1 MNETLGVNEPIAAVI
16 VGLLLS
22 LSSGVRITLPLLAV
36 NLLAYNHEITLPA
49 NLAWLGT
56 EPTLIILSVACAAE
70 TTVHFIPA
78 AGTWIKAMATPLA
91 FVAGTLLMAVPL
103 GDKNPLYQW
112 TLAAALGGGA
122 ATLTHLG
129 VTSARA
135 LTAPVN
141 LASLGIF
148 GVIWNIGEFLVSI
161 LLAALGGL
169 CVFAGWIV
177 GAVVLFAIVAFL
189 LLILVKGIGQWT
201 KPQPSRPAIS

>member
-1 MNETLGVNEPIAAVI
+1 MQPMNEPLAAVI

-22 LSSGVRITLPLLAV
+22 LSAGVRITLPLLGV
-36 NLLAYNHEITLPA
+36 NLLAYSHEITLPD

-70 TTVHFIPA
+70 TVIHFVPA

-91 FVAGTLLMAVPL
+91 FAAGTLLMAVPL

-112 TLAAALGGGA
+112 TLAAFIGGGA

-135 LTAPVN
+135 LSAPANV
-141 LASLGIF
+141 ATLGIF
-148 GVIWNIGEFLVSI
+148 GIIWNIGEFLVSLI
-161 LLAALGGL
+161 LAALGGL
-169 CVFAGWIV
+169 CVLAGWLL
-177 GAVVLFAIVAFL
+177 GAAVLFGIAGL
-189 LLILVKGIGQWT
+189 LLYIVVKGLSQWM
-201 KPQPSRPAIS
+201 KPRPAVS

>member
-1 MNETLGVNEPIAAVI
+1 VNEPIAAII

-22 LSSGVRITLPLLAV
+22 LSAGVRMTLPLLAV
-36 NLLAYNHEITLPA
+36 NLLAFNHEIALPD

-70 TTVHFIPA
+70 TLIHFVPA

-112 TLAAALGGGA
+112 TLAAVMGGSV

-129 VTSARA
+129 VTSARTLA
-135 LTAPVN
+135 APAN
-141 LASLGIF
+141 IASLGLF
-148 GVIWNIGEFLVSI
+148 GLVWNVGEFLVS
-161 LLAALGGL
+161 LALAALGGL
-169 CVFAGWIV
+169 CVFAGWAI
-177 GAVVLFAIVAFL
+177 GAAILFALAGFLFYVVL
-189 LLILVKGIGQWT
+189 KGIGQWI
-201 KPQPSRPAIS
+201 KPQSATS